1 MAMGHTEVPGCP
13 DTLDQP
19 FMSLGSVSFL
29 SDLPVLLTSIAE
41 VKLLQVTMELCW
53 ALRPLSSHDHHPSD
67 YVKKGEPSVY
77 LGYCLY
83 GPFVLIT

>member
-29 SDLPVLLTSIAE
+29 SDLPVPLTSIAE
-41 VKLLQVTMELCW
+41 VELLQVTVTMELCW
-53 ALRPLSSHDHHPSD
+53 ALRPLSSQDHHPSD
-67 YVKKGEPSVY
+67 
-77 LGYCLY
+77 
-83 GPFVLIT
+83 